1 MSFKI
6 IKSGF
11 LSTIQDYGRIGH
23 SKHGLSQS
31 GVMDEH
37 AYCWANYLL
46 NNHFNNAVIELTF
59 GGLVCEAQVNTFVTL
74 TGAES
79 DFKINNK
86 AVQMWCSVQVYQGD
100 ILNIS
105 NPKSGIRSYLAVKGG
120 FDTPMLFNSRS
131 VNLREHIGVKLA
143 TGDIVLCKNYTKI
156 DSRTMLEKYKPNY
169 QQVIVLRLIA
179 TYQFDNFDAEQQK
192 IFFKQNYSID
202 NASDRVG
209 CRLNGVPI
217 VSKQQHM
224 ISEGISYGSVEIT
237 TDGLPIILLKDAP
250 SIGGYPK
257 IGTVFSLDLAKLAQQ
272 IPNTQIKFALIDISQ
287 AQQAR
292 KVFNA
297 FFGINITP

>member
-6 IKSGF
+6 IKPSF

-46 NNHFNNAVIELTF
+46 NNHFNDAVIELTF
-59 GGLVCEAQVNTFVTL
+59 GGLMLEAQVDTFVAL

-79 DFKINNK
+79 DFTINDK
-86 AVQMWCSVQVYQGD
+86 AVQMWCGVQVYQGD
-100 ILNIS
+100 VLS
-105 NPKSGIRSYLAVKGG
+105 MGNPKSGIRSYLAVKGG
-120 FDTPMLFNSRS
+120 FDTPMMFDSRS
-131 VNLREHIGVKLA
+131 INLRERIGTKLA
-143 TGDIVLCKNYTKI
+143 TGEIVPCKSYTKI
-156 DSRTMLEKYKPNY
+156 TYRTMLEKYKPNY
-169 QQVIVLRLIA
+169 QQAVVLRLISA
-179 TYQFDNFDAEQQK
+179 YQFDDFNAEQQEM
-192 IFFKQNYSID
+192 FFKQNYSID

-217 VSKQQHM
+217 VSKQQQM
-224 ISEGISYGSVEIT
+224 ISEGIGYGSVEIT
-237 TDGLPIILLKDAP
+237 TKGLPIILLKDAP

-257 IGTVFSLDLAKLAQQ
+257 IGTVFSLDLAKLAQRS
-272 IPNTQIKFALIDISQ
+272 PNTQIKFALIDINQ

-292 KVFNA
+292 KVFNT